1 MKLVE
6 LNEGARKELV
16 SGELEDLVTWLQGNT
31 DSYTWINDEE
41 EHDPSFDGELT
52 EMPNLSNVE
61 TLDDLQSELNK
72 VDLSYWSLVI
82 EA

>member
-6 LNEGARKELV
+6 LNEGTRKELV
-16 SGELEDLVTWLQGNT
+16 SGELKDLVAWLQDNP
-31 DSYTWINDEE
+31 DSYTWIKEEE

-52 EMPNLSNVE
+52 EMPNLTSIE
-61 TLDDLQSELNK
+61 TLDDLQTELNK

>member
-6 LNEGARKELV
+6 LSEGARKELV

-41 EHDPSFDGELT
+41 EHDPSFDGKLT
-52 EMPNLSNVE
+52 EMPDFSNIE
-61 TLDDLQSELNK
+61 TLQDLEYELK
-72 VDLSYWSLVI
+72 KIDLGWWTLAI
-82 EA
+82 E

>member
-31 DSYTWINDEE
+31 DSYTWINGEE

-61 TLDDLQSELNK
+61 TLDDLQAELNK
-72 VDLSYWSLVI
+72 VDLSYWSLII